1 MDFRNLNLTSQHT
14 IKLMIRFNKRTGWN
28 LKGGQSLLGAT
39 SSTLS
44 PKPLG
49 ICPILEK
56 KIKKSITIS

>member
-1 MDFRNLNLTSQHT
+1 
-14 IKLMIRFNKRTGWN
+14 MIRFNKRTGWN